1 MSAIENKTDIY
12 KDLEDWYVTEKPLYD
27 SLSKKVGSL
36 IEDILEKNK
45 VEYHSI
51 TFRAKDAES
60 LITKA
65 KSKKYKNPKEDI
77 QDFAGIRIITFVKS
91 DVIKVCNLI
100 KPEFIIDDENSS
112 DKGEELGDDKVGYRS
127 VHYIAKF
134 NEARTNLSEYSH
146 FKDKCFEIQIRTIL
160 EHAWADIS
168 HDRTYKFNK
177 SLPEKNDIKRRFA
190 LAAASLEMVDREF
203 DRLSNELEEYSIEIT
218 NDTAKGNLEHY
229 IDGTSLMAYLQN
241 KFSSAIAKKLI
252 EPTFSK
258 KEKDLIFELG
268 QMGIT
273 TLNEFDNI
281 IDEISE
287 TKKVS
292 LDEIAIDD
300 SSNFLGLI
308 RNIMIIHDPKKYFE
322 NAWQGNW
329 SGIDKY
335 DIKYFEKFGLD
346 YLKIGMDYGLSYE
359 ENEYEYELSYE
370 ENEYER

>member
-1 MSAIENKTDIY
+1 MSAIETQTDIY
-12 KDLEDWYVTEKPLYD
+12 KDLEDWYVTEKPLFD

-36 IEDILEKNK
+36 IEDILEKNN

-51 TFRAKDAES
+51 TFRAKDVES

-65 KSKKYKNPKEDI
+65 KSKKYKNPKEQI

-91 DVIKVCNLI
+91 DVTKVCNLI
-100 KPEFIIDDENSS
+100 KPEFIIDEKNSS

-134 NEARTNLSEYSH
+134 NEARTSLFEYSH

-168 HDRTYKFNK
+168 HDRTYKFNN

-218 NDTAKGNLEHY
+218 NDTVKGNLEHE
-229 IDGTSLMAYLQN
+229 IDGTSLMAYVQN
-241 KFSSAIAKKLI
+241 KFSIPIAKKMI
-252 EPTFSK
+252 KPTFMKS
-258 KEKDLIFELG
+258 EKNVIDELG
-268 QMGIT
+268 QMGIN
-273 TLNEFDNI
+273 TLNDLDNI
-281 IDEISE
+281 IDKIVE

-292 LDEIAIDD
+292 IDEIVID
-300 SSNFLGLI
+300 SSNLLGLF
-308 RNIMIIHDPKKYFE
+308 RNIMIIHDPEKYFE
-322 NAWQGNW
+322 NAWQGKW
-329 SGIDKY
+329 SGIDHD
-335 DIKYFEKFGLD
+335 DIEYFGKFGLD
-346 YLKIGMDYGLSYE
+346 YLKIATNYGLSLE
-359 ENEYEYELSYE
+359 EDEYEDED
-370 ENEYER
+370 EYK